1 MINLRHSSLQV
12 KLVLIFT
19 IIAVLLSISIG
30 LLFFKKTE
38 SAVDTSKE
46 NELKTLS
53 VETADKIDRFMFER
67 YGDIQVMANSPLL
80 KNSSIDSKLKL
91 EYLENVRQAY
101 KTYDYILITGSNGE
115 NQLLSGEMNDN
126 GYYKSFLQYV
136 LEGNIYVSDIDES
149 NSIYFAAPIKG
160 PIGSAAGAVIEK
172 MNFDAINEIVRN
184 VHTGKLG
191 YAYLS
196 DEKGRTIFNPYSST
210 ISADFKGSNP
220 YYINSG
226 NTESVLAFHPIS
238 KYNTQKDSWYLVV
251 EDPVSDAFTA
261 SYQLRDYTII
271 VTIIL
276 TLVLLTFG
284 FILSR
289 RVGQSFNLLLSNL
302 KSMMQQ
308 VLDISGEAASLSQV
322 RQYADKF
329 FDSMPGAVITM
340 DNTGKITGFNK
351 AASSITGIQ
360 RQHISGSGMEDTSIS
375 SIKPIINA
383 LMDGINN
390 EVVYIK
396 HIVKILD
403 ASDIEIPIMIN
414 TSLQKDNYG
423 RLLGVVGVFRSVEEI
438 KKLEESILRAK
449 SLEALGTLSAGMA
462 HEIGNPLTSIKGYA
476 QYIDSE
482 LDKES
487 KLKDDIK
494 IIITEVDRLNNIVKR
509 FLTFARPKTLKLEL
523 CSINDIL
530 KSVIKLVER
539 DIPVKN
545 IAITANYSHVPDSL
559 IDPDQMEQ
567 AILNIV
573 LNSIQAMPESGTMEL
588 SSSFIAQSS
597 IIEVII
603 ADTGTGIKPEDYD
616 RIFEP
621 FYTTKDKGT
630 GLGLAISSRIIEN
643 HKGFIEVNSILG
655 RGTRFIIR
663 LPLNM

>member
-1 MINLRHSSLQV
+1 MINLRHSSFQV

-19 IIAVLLSISIG
+19 FIAVLLSIAVG

-38 SAVDTSKE
+38 NAVDTSKE

-53 VETADKIDRFMFER
+53 IETADKIDRFIFER

-80 KNSSIDSKLKL
+80 KDSSIDGKLKL

-101 KTYDYILITGSNGE
+101 KTYDYILITGRNGE
-115 NQLLSGEMNDN
+115 NLMLSGDMNDN
-126 GYYKSFLQYV
+126 GYYKNFLQYV
-136 LEGNIYVSDIDES
+136 LEGNIYVSDVDES
-149 NSIYFAAPIKG
+149 SSIYFAAPIKG
-160 PIGSAAGAVIEK
+160 SGGSVTGAVIEK
-172 MNFDAINEIVRN
+172 MNFDAIDEIIKN

-196 DEKGRTIFNPYSST
+196 NEKGRTILNPNSST
-210 ISADFKGSNP
+210 ISADFKESNP
-220 YYINSG
+220 YYLRSG
-226 NTESVLAFHPIS
+226 NMESVLAFHSIS

-261 SYQLRDYTII
+261 SYQLRDYTVI

-284 FILSR
+284 IILSR
-289 RVGQSFNLLLSNL
+289 RVGQSFSRLSLDL

-322 RQYADKF
+322 RQYADRF

-340 DNTGKITGFNK
+340 DITGKITGFNK
-351 AASSITGIQ
+351 AAGSITGIR
-360 RQHISGSGMEDTSIS
+360 RQQILGSGMEDGSVS

-383 LMDGINN
+383 LMDGINS
-390 EVVYIK
+390 ETVYIK
-396 HIVKILD
+396 HIVSITD
-403 ASDIEIPIMIN
+403 ASGAEIPIMIN
-414 TSLQKDNYG
+414 TSLQKDNDG

-476 QYIDSE
+476 QYIDTE
-482 LDKES
+482 LDRES

-494 IIITEVDRLNNIVKR
+494 IIINEVDRLNNIVKR
-509 FLTFARPKTLKLEL
+509 FLTFARPKTLKPEL
-523 CSINDIL
+523 CNINDIL
-530 KSVIKLVER
+530 KSVMKLVEK
-539 DIPVKN
+539 DMPVKN
-545 IAITANYSHVPDSL
+545 ITITSNYSQVPDSL
-559 IDPDQMEQ
+559 IDPEQMEQ
-567 AILNIV
+567 AIINIV
-573 LNSIQAMPESGTMEL
+573 LNSIQAMPESGTLEV
-588 SSSFIAQSS
+588 STSFIDQSGM
-597 IIEVII
+597 IEVII

-643 HKGFIEVNSILG
+643 HKGFIEVNSTLG
-655 RGTRFIIR
+655 RGTSFIIR
-663 LPLNM
+663 LPQD